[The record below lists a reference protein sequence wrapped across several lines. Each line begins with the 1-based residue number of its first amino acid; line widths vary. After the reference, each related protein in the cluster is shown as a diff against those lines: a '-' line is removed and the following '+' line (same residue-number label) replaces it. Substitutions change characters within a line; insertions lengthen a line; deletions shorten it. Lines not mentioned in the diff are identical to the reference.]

1 MGNLINSKLWK
12 YGLVASIGM
21 LILFFNNCKSSSE
34 NAMQLQSVGTPEPTA
49 SGPSQLPTG
58 PTGATGTLCEQDIKN
73 LYARGWQ
80 KFLFNNC
87 SSCHSNGPGKG
98 RFANPEVNLAY
109 SEFELVGYTKVSS
122 NATNPGH
129 NAPYSGLHNTQIVNE
144 LKLEWMKGLQDYASC
159 SGTTAAVPQ
168 EAQIEKINFRSTE
181 QVIGLANAGDRKVLT
196 WNVNTDLTRIKGTGG
211 VPTVPGARFSIT
223 VTRLLTGGGFTYY
236 TFSSPTFHGA
246 TTDAHIE
253 GVFINLNGLLLTYP
267 TTFSFISKDIR
278 MGTLNDLSGLIS
290 TGSLV
295 APKVVSPTD
304 TVSISFIDIRS
315 TVMPPPPPPTVAN
328 LGGARTV
335 VVPKGTDFI
344 DIDVTLTNPAV
355 EPIIVTVAENNDL
368 CGTAGTI
375 TNSNTLFRVAST
387 TCLPNVYAAICPG
400 GTCVAAAR
408 DFGKARQDVGA
419 TFKRYDWDFKFPT
432 SSVSFMVGESSKPL
446 RVYFSKDIR
455 REQNRVLTLDIASV
469 LGSGVTI
476 GANRTTQYVITKHDN
491 PIPSGST
498 LTFSELM
505 NPTSGILG
513 QNCTACHNS
522 TDLAG
527 NYDMTDHELMIRNG
541 VLIPGDITSKM
552 YLRMHPTPEF
562 LGKPMPLNGFLTQ
575 DKILEVELWIRGG
588 ALNN

>member
-12 YGLVASIGM
+12 YGLFASIGM

-34 NAMQLQSVGTPEPTA
+34 NAMQLQSAGTP
-49 SGPSQLPTG
+49 GPSSSADLSLPTG

-80 KFLFNNC
+80 KFLFTNC
-87 SSCHSNGPGKG
+87 STCHSNGPGKG
-98 RFANPEVNLAY
+98 RFANAEVNLAF

-122 NATNPGH
+122 NATNPAH
-129 NAPYSGLHNTQIVNE
+129 NAPYSGLHNTQTVNE
-144 LKLEWMKGLQDYASC
+144 LKLEWMKGLQDFTAC
-159 SGTTAAVPQ
+159 SGTTARVPQ
-168 EAQIEKINFRSTE
+168 VTQIEKINFLSTE
-181 QVIGLANAGDRKVLT
+181 QNIGLANAGDRKVLT
-196 WNVNTDLTRIKGTGG
+196 WTVNTDLTRVKGTGP
-211 VPTVPGARFSIT
+211 VPSVAGGRFSIT
-223 VTRLLTGGGFTYY
+223 VTRLLNSGGFTYY

-246 TTDAHIE
+246 SVDAHIE
-253 GVFINLNGLLLTYP
+253 GIFINLNGILLNYP
-267 TTFSFISKDIR
+267 TTFSYVSKDIR
-278 MGTLNDLSGLIS
+278 SGTLNDLSGLIS

-295 APKVVSPTD
+295 APKVVSPSD
-304 TVSISFIDIRS
+304 RLSVSFIDIKS
-315 TVMPPPPPPTVAN
+315 IVMPPPPPPTLVN
-328 LGGARTV
+328 LGGAKTV
-335 VVPKGTDFI
+335 LVAKGTDFI
-344 DIDVTLTNPAV
+344 DINVTLSTAAV

-375 TNSNTLFRVAST
+375 TNSNTLFRVASS
-387 TCLPNVYAAICPG
+387 TCLPDVYAAICPG
-400 GTCVAAAR
+400 GSCIAAAK

-432 SSVSFMVGESSKPL
+432 SSVSFMIGESSKTL
-446 RVYFSKDIR
+446 RVYFSRDIR
-455 REQNRVLTLDIASV
+455 REQNRVLTLDIASM
-469 LGSGVTI
+469 LGSVNAGP
-476 GANRTTQYVITKHDN
+476 NRSIQNVLTKHDN
-491 PIPSGST
+491 PIPNGST

-522 TDLAG
+522 TDFAG
-527 NYDMTDHELMIRNG
+527 NYDMTDHDLMIRNG

>member
-34 NAMQLQSVGTPEPTA
+34 NALQLQSVGTP
-49 SGPSQLPTG
+49 GPSGSEELSLPTG

-87 SSCHSNGPGKG
+87 STCHSDGPGKG
-98 RFANPEVNLAY
+98 RFANADLNMAY
-109 SEFELVGYTKVSS
+109 AEFELVGYTKVSS

-129 NAPYSGLHNTQIVNE
+129 NAPYTGLLHTQIVNE
-144 LKLEWMKGLQDYASC
+144 LKLEWMKGLQDFATC
-159 SGTTAAVPQ
+159 SGTTAGVQQ
-168 EAQIEKINFRSTE
+168 ETQIEKINFKSTD

-196 WNVNTDLTRIKGTGG
+196 WNINTDLTRIKGAGAL
-211 VPTVPGARFSIT
+211 PNVPGAKFSIT

-246 TTDAHIE
+246 TTDAHID

-267 TTFSFISKDIR
+267 TTFSFISKDVR

-295 APKVVSPTD
+295 APKVVSPAD
-304 TVSISFIDIRS
+304 TLSVSFIDIKS
-315 TVMPPPPPPTVAN
+315 IVMPPPPPPTLVN
-328 LGGARTV
+328 LGGAKTV
-335 VVPKGTDFI
+335 LVAKGIGFV
-344 DIDVTLTNPAV
+344 DINVTLSSAAV

-375 TNSNTLFRVAST
+375 TNANTLFKVAST
-387 TCLPNVYAAICPG
+387 TCLPNVYAAVCPG
-400 GTCVAAAR
+400 GSCIAAAK

-419 TFKRYDWDFKFPT
+419 TFKRYDWDFKLPT
-432 SSVSFMVGESSKPL
+432 SSVSFMIGESTKSL

-455 REQNRVLTLDIASV
+455 REQNRVLTLDIASA
-469 LGSGVTI
+469 LGPVNI
-476 GANRTTQYVITKHDN
+476 GANKTIQYVITKHDN
-491 PIPSGST
+491 PIPNGST

-505 NPTSGILG
+505 SPTSGILG

-527 NYDMTDHELMIRNG
+527 NYDMTDHELMIKNG
-541 VLIPGDITSKM
+541 VLIPFDITSKM